1 MKIWQAILLAT
12 LLVTMPVLSACDLLG
27 IGNSQARQE
36 QEHYRQQLET
46 YKKIQEANRQQQEEY
61 NKRLQQ
67 GLEEYFKEYQKYQQ
81 QVQQQQ
87 LQQIQETATDN
98 QS

>member
-1 MKIWQAILLAT
+1 MKIWQAILLAI
-12 LLVTMPVLSACDLLG
+12 LLVTMPVFSACDLLG
-27 IGNSQARQE
+27 IGGSKQE
-36 QEHYRQQLET
+36 QEYYRQQLEAF
-46 YKKIQEANRQQQEEY
+46 KKVQEANRKQQEEY
-61 NKRLQQ
+61 NQRLQQ

-81 QVQQQQ
+81 QAQQQQ